1 MGWVTEEGYYEK
13 HVGGK
18 GRKITEEQE
27 KFNRLGKDEIREGI
41 SILTSQRAKEKGI
54 EEDAGYEK
62 DEKIE
67 YVIEVEDE
75 ELDR

>member
-1 MGWVTEEGYYEK
+1 MGFHTEQGYYEK

-18 GRKITEEQE
+18 GHKLTEDKEE
-27 KFNRLGKDEIREGI
+27 FRRMPEEEVIKSVKLLE
-41 SILTSQRAKEKGI
+41 SQRAKEKGI